1 MFLYSGCL
9 LYLFEFSIK
18 TVGGGPTCQ
27 SLFFVCAKK
36 SNQKKAHNL
45 TKIDPDI
52 TYSLWGGF
60 IQYILAAP
68 TKTIFTRLNCSSISE
83 LASSQYHSDSA
94 DFSKHNEAT
103 TNKFSRLLF
112 ILKQVKTVPNGRL
125 LLLSSACRSKGKKE
139 KRVELLFR
147 SKEKLDEKLEAS
159 AAQKKYPLYRLA
171 IISLELLD
179 RKPYEMHPSW
189 SSFAVKLA
197 AFFGYFL
204 LL

>member
-1 MFLYSGCL
+1 MFLYSGFL
-9 LYLFEFSIK
+9 VYFFEFSIK

-27 SLFFVCAKK
+27 SLFFACAKK

-68 TKTIFTRLNCSSISE
+68 TKTFFTRLNCSSISE

-112 ILKQVKTVPNGRL
+112 ILEQVKTVPNGRL
-125 LLLSSACRSKGKKE
+125 FTIELRMPLKKDNRRTE
-139 KRVELLFR
+139 QRKKSNEEQQLKR
-147 SKEKLDEKLEAS
+147 
-159 AAQKKYPLYRLA
+159 
-171 IISLELLD
+171 IIFYL
-179 RKPYEMHPSW
+179 KNY
-189 SSFAVKLA
+189 
-197 AFFGYFL
+197 
-204 LL
+204 

>member
-1 MFLYSGCL
+1 MFLYSGFL
-9 LYLFEFSIK
+9 VYFFDFSIK

-27 SLFFVCAKK
+27 SLFFACAKK

-68 TKTIFTRLNCSSISE
+68 TKTFFTRLNCSSISE

-112 ILKQVKTVPNGRL
+112 ILEQVKNVPNGRF
-125 LLLSSACRSKGKKE
+125 LLLSSACRSKEILEEPSRE
-139 KRVELLFR
+139 KGAIKNNS
-147 SKEKLDEKLEAS
+147 SKE
-159 AAQKKYPLYRLA
+159 
-171 IISLELLD
+171 
-179 RKPYEMHPSW
+179 
-189 SSFAVKLA
+189 
-197 AFFGYFL
+197 
-204 LL
+204 